1 MHPDDPSAREAKLD
15 PARGRLAPC
24 KISHVVRRT
33 ARYAELL
40 AWYQSVLGLRVVSGD
55 ERLTFLSYDDEHH
68 RLAIANMPGLPDQPP
83 LCAGVDHVA
92 FGFADLGDLL
102 QTYARL
108 AREGITPYW
117 CINHGPTT
125 SLYYKDPDGSRVELQ
140 AENFESLAACMRW
153 MESEEFAANPLGVIF
168 DPEELLARYRA
179 GEPLEKLAARPP
191 LPEGA
196 TPAQMFRF

>member
-1 MHPDDPSAREAKLD
+1 MDEDRVAKLS
-15 PARGRLAPC
+15 PARGRLAPT

-33 ARYAELL
+33 ARYAEML
-40 AWYQSVLGLRVVSGD
+40 AWYQSVLGLRVVHGD
-55 ERLTFLSYDDEHH
+55 EQLTFLSYDDEHH
-68 RLAIANMPGLPDQPP
+68 RLAIVHVPGVPDSPP

-92 FGFADLGDLL
+92 FGLADLGDLL
-102 QTYARL
+102 YTYARL
-108 AREGITPYW
+108 AKEGITPYW

-140 AENFESLAACMRW
+140 AENFASLEACMRW

-179 GEPLEKLAARPP
+179 GEPLEKLCRRPP